1 MTKRVPAGHDSPG
14 ESPSIAVMQ
23 GRLSPPVGG
32 KIQSFP
38 TATWQSEF
46 ARAAAAGLQAI
57 EWIFDATDNPLLTID
72 GRDRIRALASE
83 TGVTVQSICADYF
96 MDAQL
101 HRGDEREVSE
111 RLAVLRAV
119 IDRAKEIGARHIVL
133 PFVDQSA
140 IVTHDDRHR
149 VVEALAA
156 VSAYAEGRGLELH
169 LETSLSPRDFADLLD
184 IVPESTRANYD
195 SGNSASLG
203 FDVTEEFDAYGARIG
218 SVHIKDRLRG
228 GSTVPL
234 GTGDVDFPAFFRALE
249 RTGYRGLYTLQVA
262 RGEDGGETELARR
275 NRDFVLMG
283 LKGRGEGR

>member
-1 MTKRVPAGHDSPG
+1 MTKRGTAGPDSPG
-14 ESPSIAVMQ
+14 AQPSVAVMQ

-57 EWIFDATDNPLLTID
+57 EWIFDARDNPLLTVD

-83 TGVTVQSICADYF
+83 TGVAVQSICADYF

-101 HRGDEREVSE
+101 HRGDAREVSE
-111 RLAVLRAV
+111 RLTVLRTV
-119 IDRAKEIGARHIVL
+119 IDRANEIGAHHIVL

-140 IVTHDDRHR
+140 IVTEDDRR
-149 VVEALAA
+149 RLVDALAA
-156 VSAYAEGRGLELH
+156 VSGYAEWRGVELH
-169 LETSLSPRDFADLLD
+169 LETCLSPRDFASLLD
-184 IVPESTRANYD
+184 LVPESTRANYD

-218 SVHIKDRLRG
+218 SVHIKDRVRG

-249 RTGYRGLYTLQVA
+249 RTGYCGLYTLQVA
-262 RGEDGGETELARR
+262 RGEAGRETELAER
-275 NRDFVLMG
+275 NRDFVLTG
-283 LKGRGEGR
+283 LKAHADGR